1 MIELVF
7 FNFLKLGALFRHIT
21 INTDNYF
28 LKMGDVRI
36 FFFKETDMKHSIVD
50 GTQKIE

>member
-1 MIELVF
+1 MVELVT
-7 FNFLKLGALFRHIT
+7 FNFLKLGALFRHIA

-36 FFFKETDMKHSIVD
+36 FFLKKQT
-50 GTQKIE
+50 